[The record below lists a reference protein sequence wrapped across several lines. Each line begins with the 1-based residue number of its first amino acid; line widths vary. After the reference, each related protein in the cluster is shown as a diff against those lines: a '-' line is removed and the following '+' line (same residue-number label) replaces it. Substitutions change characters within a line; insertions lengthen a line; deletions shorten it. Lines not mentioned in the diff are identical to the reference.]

1 MQPVWRAVGLLA
13 GRDNILEDYGSKVVV
28 TEIETFQVTQNT
40 LLISWVP
47 GYDLVYER
55 RV

>member
-1 MQPVWRAVGLLA
+1 MQPVWRVIGLLA
-13 GRDNILEDYGSKVVV
+13 GRDNISENHGSEVVV
-28 TEIETFQVTQNT
+28 TEIETFQITQNT
-40 LLISWVP
+40 LTVSWVP